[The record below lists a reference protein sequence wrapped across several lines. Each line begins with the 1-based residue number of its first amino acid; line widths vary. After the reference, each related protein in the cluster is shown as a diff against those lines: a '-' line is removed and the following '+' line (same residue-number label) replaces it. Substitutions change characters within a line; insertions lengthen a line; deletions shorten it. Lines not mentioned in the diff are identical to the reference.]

1 MPAVSV
7 EITQV
12 RKTFGPTV
20 ALDSVSLRAYA
31 GRRSAINRHLLKSLP
46 QIIRE
51 TVKPMKPIESIKV
64 LQVHG
69 LPGRNS
75 PSETGGSEP
84 GKITD
89 QRVNSAM

>member
-7 EITQV
+7 EISQV

-20 ALDSVSLRAYA
+20 ALDNVSLRDA
-31 GRRSAINRHLLKSLP
+31 GRRRAIYRHLLKSLP
-46 QIIRE
+46 QSIRE

-84 GKITD
+84 GKISD

>member
-7 EITQV
+7 EISQV

-20 ALDSVSLRAYA
+20 ALDSVSLRDA
-31 GRRSAINRHLLKSLP
+31 GRRAIYRHLLKSLP
-46 QIIRE
+46 QSIRE

-75 PSETGGSEP
+75 PSETSGSEP

-89 QRVNSAM
+89 QRINSAM

>member
-20 ALDSVSLRAYA
+20 ALDSVSLRDA
-31 GRRSAINRHLLKSLP
+31 GRRSAIYRHLLKSLP

-84 GKITD
+84 GKISD
-89 QRVNSAM
+89 QMVNSAM